1 MKRLTLPLIA
11 AAGLALSACASL
23 APYGP
28 QSSPNGQGYVEQ
40 RIESNRFRVTYNG
53 VGAPGPVADLA
64 LLRAAELTL
73 SQGYDWFEVTQRWTD
88 GRLDSAGG
96 VRPSVSIG
104 AGSSNYRGRY
114 GGYRSSGVG
123 VGVGLN
129 FSGPSPTST
138 SFEVVMGNGQTPD
151 RPNAY
156 NAASVRDSLGW
167 RTAP

>member
-1 MKRLTLPLIA
+1 MSRLTLPLIA
-11 AAGLALSACASL
+11 AAALALSACASL

-28 QSSPNGQGYVEQ
+28 QQAPGGQGYTEQ
-40 RIESNRFRVTYNG
+40 RIESNRYRVTYYG

-73 SQGYDWFEVTQRWTD
+73 AQGYDWFEVTQRWID
-88 GRLDSAGG
+88 GRPDSAGG
-96 VRPSVSIG
+96 VRPSVG
-104 AGSSNYRGRY
+104 VGYGSSRY
-114 GGYRSSGVG
+114 GPYSSSGVG

-138 SFEVVMGNGQTPD
+138 SLEVIMGDGPRPD

-156 NAASVRDSLGW
+156 DAQGVRDSLGA
-167 RTAP
+167 RS

>member
-1 MKRLTLPLIA
+1 MNRLTLPVIA

-28 QSSPNGQGYVEQ
+28 QMGSGGQGYAEQ

-53 VGAPGPVADLA
+53 VGAPGPVADYA
-64 LLRAAELTL
+64 LLRAAELTTA
-73 SQGYDWFEVTQRWTD
+73 QGYDWFEVTQRWTD
-88 GRLDSAGG
+88 GRPDSAGG
-96 VRPSVSIG
+96 LRPSVG
-104 AGSSNYRGRY
+104 VGYGSSRY

-138 SFEVVMGNGQTPD
+138 TLEVVMGNGERPD

-156 NAASVRDSLGW
+156 DAQSVRNSLGG
-167 RTAP
+167 

>member
-1 MKRLTLPLIA
+1 MNRLILPLIA

-28 QSSPNGQGYVEQ
+28 QTGQGGQGYAEQ

-53 VGAPGPVADLA
+53 VGAPGPVADYA
-64 LLRAAELTL
+64 LLRAAQLTTA
-73 SQGYDWFEVTQRWTD
+73 QGYDWFEVTQRWTD
-88 GRLDSAGG
+88 GRPDSAGG
-96 VRPSVSIG
+96 LRPSVG
-104 AGSSNYRGRY
+104 VGYGSSRY
-114 GGYRSSGVG
+114 GPYRSSGVG

-138 SFEVVMGNGQTPD
+138 TLEVVMGNGERPD

-156 NAASVRDSLGW
+156 DARAVQDSLGW
-167 RTAP
+167 RAEPRP

>member
-1 MKRLTLPLIA
+1 MNRLTLPLIA

-28 QSSPNGQGYVEQ
+28 QMAPNGQGYIEQ

-53 VGAPGPVADLA
+53 VGAAGPVADYA
-64 LLRAAELTL
+64 LLRAAQLTTA
-73 SQGYDWFEVTQRWTD
+73 QGYDWFEVTQRWTD

-96 VRPSVSIG
+96 MRPSVGIG
-104 AGSSNYRGRY
+104 YGSSSYGGRY
-114 GGYRSSGVG
+114 GNYRSSGVG

-138 SFEVVMGNGQTPD
+138 TLEALMGNGDRPD

-156 NAASVRDSLGW
+156 DARAVQDSLGW
-167 RTAP
+167 RAAP

>member
-1 MKRLTLPLIA
+1 MNRLTLPLIA

-28 QSSPNGQGYVEQ
+28 QMGPGGQGYVEQ

-53 VGAPGPVADLA
+53 VGHPGPVADYA

-73 SQGYDWFEVTQRWTD
+73 AQGYDWFEVTQRWID
-88 GRLDSAGG
+88 GRPDSAGG
-96 VRPSVSIG
+96 LRPSVG
-104 AGSSNYRGRY
+104 VGYGSSRY

-138 SFEVVMGNGQTPD
+138 TLEVVMGNGERPD

-156 NAASVRDSLGW
+156 DASDVRDSLGW
-167 RTAP
+167 RA

>member
-1 MKRLTLPLIA
+1 MNRLTLPLIA

-28 QSSPNGQGYVEQ
+28 QMGPGGQGYAEQ

-53 VGAPGPVADLA
+53 VGAPGPVADMA
-64 LLRAAELTL
+64 LLRAAELTAA
-73 SQGYDWFEVTQRWTD
+73 QGYDWFEVTQRWID
-88 GRLDSAGG
+88 GRPDSAGG
-96 VRPSVSIG
+96 MRPSVSVG
-104 AGSSNYRGRY
+104 AGSSSYGGRY
-114 GGYRSSGVG
+114 GNYRSSGVG

-138 SFEVVMGNGQTPD
+138 TLEVVMGNGETPD

-156 NAASVRDSLGW
+156 NARGVQDSL
-167 RTAP
+167 RPRI

>member
-28 QSSPNGQGYVEQ
+28 QSSPGGQGYTEQ
-40 RIESNRFRVTYNG
+40 RIESDRFRITYYG

-73 SQGYDWFEVTQRWTD
+73 AQGHDWFEVTQRWTD
-88 GRLDSAGG
+88 GRPDSAGG
-96 VRPSVSIG
+96 LRPSVG
-104 AGSSNYRGRY
+104 VGYGSGRSSGRY
-114 GGYRSSGVG
+114 GSYSSSGVG

-138 SFEVVMGNGQTPD
+138 TLEVIMGDGARPD

-156 NAASVRDSLGW
+156 DARGVQDSL
-167 RTAP
+167 RPRL